1 MGDRRS
7 MKMAKKPIIKRGFKA
22 VKEEEER
29 REKAREASQGK
40 LWRVFFPAKADEDY
54 EIPFTFL
61 TAEPICF
68 YEHTVKIAG
77 KYEHH
82 TCTGD
87 GCPYCE
93 DGNKPR
99 FVGAFLGIDHTE
111 YEVDERDSKGNKT
124 GNKTT
129 VDAKVKLLVRGQTDL
144 ALLDR
149 LNRKNTKHGEAGLLR
164 YAWSIYKTGSDTSTK
179 WNFDK
184 MDLDEYDLSDKEI
197 QAILPE
203 SLRGQDFYD
212 IVEAQI
218 TPSEDDEY
226 IPEDDDEADVEEAKR
241 KINRNVQRVDDDDE
255 EEDSRH
261 KSRAPRSGRSSKSHR
276 KIRRK

>member
-7 MKMAKKPIIKRGFKA
+7 MKMKKSIIKRGFKA

-40 LWRVFFPAKADEDY
+40 LWRVFFPAKADEDF

-68 YEHTVKIAG
+68 YEHTIKTAG
-77 KYEHH
+77 KFEHH

-87 GCPYCE
+87 DCPYCA
-93 DGNKPR
+93 DGDKPR
-99 FVGAFLGIDHTE
+99 FVGAFLGIDHSE
-111 YEVDERDSKGNKT
+111 YEIDERDAKGNKT
-124 GNKTT
+124 GKKTT
-129 VDAKVKLLVRGQTDL
+129 VTAKVKLLVRGSTDL

-149 LNRKNTKHGEAGLLR
+149 LNKKNTKHGEAGLLR
-164 YAWSIYKTGSDTSTK
+164 YAWSIYKTGKDTSTK

-184 MDLDEYDLSDKEI
+184 VDLDEYDLSDKEI

-203 SLRGQDFYD
+203 ALRGKDFYD
-212 IVEAQI
+212 IVEEQI
-218 TPSEDDEY
+218 TPSEDEEY
-226 IPEDDDEADVEEAKR
+226 VPG
-241 KINRNVQRVDDDDE
+241 DDDE
-255 EEDSRH
+255 EEAEEARSRVNRNIRNVDDEDDEEEEESSH
-261 KSRAPRSGRSSKSHR
+261 RRRAPRSHKSHR